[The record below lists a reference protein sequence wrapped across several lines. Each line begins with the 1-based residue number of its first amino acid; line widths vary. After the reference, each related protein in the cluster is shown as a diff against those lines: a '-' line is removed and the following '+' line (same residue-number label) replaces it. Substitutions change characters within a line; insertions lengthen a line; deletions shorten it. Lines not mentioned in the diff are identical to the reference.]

1 MLDFIIIGQGV
12 AGSFLAAELLQR
24 GCKILVI
31 DKLNFSSASNIAYA
45 VINPITGR
53 RMVKTWLADELIP
66 CAEKTYRQLEKN
78 FSEQFFAPVKIVR
91 LFSSV
96 KEQNDWSARCADAD
110 YEKYLSNSAV
120 VHFDSGKIKNDFGG
134 FEINGGYKIAA
145 AMFFA
150 SLRRF
155 FKEKNVLLEEE
166 FQFEN
171 LVHETDGVR
180 YKNHTAR
187 KIIFCDGAHALQNP
201 YFKFLPF
208 QPAKGE
214 ILILKI
220 ENLHEEKIISHE
232 IAIAPLGKDLYYIA
246 ATHDWNFHDSLP
258 SEGGKTE
265 LLANLSAVLKLP
277 FKVIEH
283 KAAIRPTVKDRR
295 PFIGFHPQFQNV
307 GIFNGMGTK
316 GFSLAPYFAKHFAE
330 NLLEGKELMRE
341 VNVVR

>member
-1 MLDFIIIGQGV
+1 MHDFIIIGQGV
-12 AGSFLAAELLQR
+12 AGSFLAEELFKR

-31 DKLNFSSASNIAYA
+31 DKLNLSSASNIAYA

-53 RMVKTWLADELIP
+53 RMVKTWLADELISH
-66 CAEKTYRQLEKN
+66 AEKTYRRLENDLSEN
-78 FSEQFFAPVKIVR
+78 FFSPVKIVR
-91 LFSSV
+91 LFNSV
-96 KEQNDWSARCADAD
+96 KDQNDWSVRCADSG
-110 YEKYLSNSAV
+110 YEKYLSNSNIV
-120 VHFDSGKIKNDFGG
+120 CLDSEKIKNDFGG

-145 AMFFA
+145 ALFFA
-150 SLRRF
+150 ALRKF
-155 FKEKNVLLEEE
+155 FKQKDILLEEDFE
-166 FQFEN
+166 FEN
-171 LVHETDGVR
+171 LVHEKDCVR
-180 YKNHTAR
+180 YKNHTAQ
-187 KIIFCDGAHALQNP
+187 KIIFCDGAQALQNP

-232 IAIAPLGKDLYYIA
+232 IAIAPLGGNLYYIA

-258 SEGGKTE
+258 SEGGKIE

-277 FKVIEH
+277 FKVVEH

-316 GFSLAPYFAKHFAE
+316 GFSLAPFFAKHFAE
-330 NLLEGKELMRE
+330 NLLEGKDLMRE
-341 VNVVR
+341 VNVLR